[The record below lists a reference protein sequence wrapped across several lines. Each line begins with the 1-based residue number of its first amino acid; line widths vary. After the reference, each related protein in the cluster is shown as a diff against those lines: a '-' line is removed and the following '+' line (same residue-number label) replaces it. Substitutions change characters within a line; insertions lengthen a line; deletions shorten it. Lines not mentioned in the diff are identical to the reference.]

1 MKLSINKSY
10 NLFTNK
16 ETIAYKKVKVLG
28 ILNYEEAQ
36 SIADSIYQ
44 LAINETVIDSEDT
57 ANYLEK
63 QIYYKLV
70 TLDRTNTNLVCWDDV
85 IDFDKTTELNVDFN
99 LLVTVNINANS
110 SISID
115 DVKNSLSNALVRDFD
130 SKDISS
136 TVRVVGTSDSSSISS
151 SVNATEDL
159 IKSYESLLSETKDV
173 LEIIIAQEN
182 KANTVY
188 TKMESL
194 NNLTNLDTIQTRL
207 NEIKETVEEIYNLTI

>member
-36 SIADSIYQ
+36 NIADSIYQ

-57 ANYLEK
+57 ANYLEE

-70 TLDRTNTNLVCWDDV
+70 TLDGTNTNLVCWDDV

-115 DVKNSLSNALVRDFD
+115 DVKNSLSNALVSDFD
-130 SKDISS
+130 TKEISGS
-136 TVRVVGTSDSSSISS
+136 VRVVGTSNSSSISD

-194 NNLTNLDTIQTRL
+194 SNLTNLDTIQTRL

>member
-10 NLFTNK
+10 NLFTKK

-44 LAINETVIDSEDT
+44 LAINEAVIDTEDT

-63 QIYYKLV
+63 QIYYKLL
-70 TLDRTNTNLVCWDDV
+70 TLDGTNTNLVCWDDV
-85 IDFDKTTELNVDFN
+85 IDFDKTTELNVGFN
-99 LLVTVNINANS
+99 LLVSVNINANS

-115 DVKNSLSNALVRDFD
+115 DVKNSLSNALIRDFD
-130 SKDISS
+130 SKEINGS
-136 TVRVVGTSDSSSISS
+136 VRVVGTSESSSISE

-159 IKSYESLLSETKDV
+159 IKTYESLLTETKDV

-194 NNLTNLDTIQTRL
+194 SNLTNLDTIQTRL
-207 NEIKETVEEIYNLTI
+207 NEIKETVEEIYNLTT

>member
-10 NLFTNK
+10 NLFTKK

-36 SIADSIYQ
+36 NIADSIYQ
-44 LAINETVIDSEDT
+44 LAINEAVIDTEDT
-57 ANYLEK
+57 ANYLEN
-63 QIYYKLV
+63 QIYYKLLA
-70 TLDRTNTNLVCWDDV
+70 LDGTNANLVCWDGV
-85 IDFDKTTELNVDFN
+85 IDFDKTTELNVGFN
-99 LLVTVNINANS
+99 LLVSVDINANS
-110 SISID
+110 NISID
-115 DVKNSLSNALVRDFD
+115 DVKNSLLNAIIKDFD
-130 SKDISS
+130 TKEISG
-136 TVRVVGTSDSSSISS
+136 TVKVVGTSETSSISE

-159 IKSYESLLSETKDV
+159 IKNYENLLSQTKDV

-194 NNLTNLDTIQTRL
+194 SNLTNLDTIQTRL
-207 NEIKETVEEIYNLTI
+207 NEIKETVEEIYNLTT

>member
-10 NLFTNK
+10 NLFTKK

-44 LAINETVIDSEDT
+44 LAINETVIDTEDT

-70 TLDRTNTNLVCWDDV
+70 TLDGTNTNLVCWDDV
-85 IDFDKTTELNVDFN
+85 IDFDKTTELNVGFN
-99 LLVTVNINANS
+99 LLVSVNINANS

-115 DVKNSLSNALVRDFD
+115 DVKNSLSNALIRDFD
-130 SKDISS
+130 SKEINGS
-136 TVRVVGTSDSSSISS
+136 VRVVGTSESSSISE

-159 IKSYESLLSETKDV
+159 IKSYESLLTETKDV

-194 NNLTNLDTIQTRL
+194 SNLTNLDTIQTRL
-207 NEIKETVEEIYNLTI
+207 NEIKETVEEIYNLTT

>member
-10 NLFTNK
+10 NLFTKK

-36 SIADSIYQ
+36 NIADSIYQ
-44 LAINETVIDSEDT
+44 LAINEAVIDTEDT
-57 ANYLEK
+57 ANYLEN
-63 QIYYKLV
+63 QIYYKLLA
-70 TLDRTNTNLVCWDDV
+70 LDGTNANLVCWDGV
-85 IDFDKTTELNVDFN
+85 IDFDKTTELNVGFN
-99 LLVTVNINANS
+99 LLVSVDINTNS
-110 SISID
+110 NISID
-115 DVKNSLSNALVRDFD
+115 DVKNSLSNAIIKDFD
-130 SKDISS
+130 TKEISG
-136 TVRVVGTSDSSSISS
+136 TVKVVGTSETSSISE

-159 IKSYESLLSETKDV
+159 IKNYENLLSQTKDV

-194 NNLTNLDTIQTRL
+194 SNLTNLDTIQTRL
-207 NEIKETVEEIYNLTI
+207 NEIKETVEEIYNLTT

>member
-1 MKLSINKSY
+1 MKLTINKSY

-57 ANYLEK
+57 ANYLEN

-70 TLDRTNTNLVCWDDV
+70 TLDGTNTNLVCWDDV
-85 IDFDKTTELNVDFN
+85 IDFEKTTELNVDFN
-99 LLVTVNINANS
+99 LVVTVNINANS

-115 DVKNSLSNALVRDFD
+115 DIKTSLINALIKDFNTEEVSGSVRIAGT
-130 SKDISS
+130 SESSDISE
-136 TVRVVGTSDSSSISS
+136 

-159 IKSYESLLSETKDV
+159 IKSYESLLSQTKDV
-173 LEIIIAQEN
+173 LEVIIAQEN
-182 KANTVY
+182 KASAVY

-194 NNLTNLDTIQTRL
+194 SNLTNLDTIQTRL
-207 NEIKETVEEIYNLTI
+207 NEVKETVEEIYNLTT

>member
-10 NLFTNK
+10 NLFTKK

-44 LAINETVIDSEDT
+44 LAINETVIDTEDT

-63 QIYYKLV
+63 QIYYKLL
-70 TLDRTNTNLVCWDDV
+70 TLDGTNTHLVCWDDV

-115 DVKNSLSNALVRDFD
+115 DIKNSLSNALIRDFD
-130 SKDISS
+130 TKQVSGS
-136 TVRVVGTSDSSSISS
+136 VRVVGTSESSSISE

-182 KANTVY
+182 KANAVY

-194 NNLTNLDTIQTRL
+194 SNLSNLDNIQVRL
-207 NEIKETVEEIYNLTI
+207 SEIKETVEEIYNLTT

>member
-10 NLFTNK
+10 NLFTKK

-36 SIADSIYQ
+36 NIADSIYQ
-44 LAINETVIDSEDT
+44 LAINEAVIDTEDT
-57 ANYLEK
+57 ANYLEN
-63 QIYYKLV
+63 QIYYKLLA
-70 TLDRTNTNLVCWDDV
+70 LDGTNANLVCWDGV
-85 IDFDKTTELNVDFN
+85 IDFDKTTELNVGFN
-99 LLVTVNINANS
+99 LLVSVDINANS
-110 SISID
+110 NISID
-115 DVKNSLSNALVRDFD
+115 DVKNSLSNAIIKDFD
-130 SKDISS
+130 TKEISG
-136 TVRVVGTSDSSSISS
+136 TVKVVGTSETSSISE

-159 IKSYESLLSETKDV
+159 IKNYENLLSQTKDV

-194 NNLTNLDTIQTRL
+194 SNLTNLDTIQTRL
-207 NEIKETVEEIYNLTI
+207 NEIKETVEEIYNLTT

>member
-10 NLFTNK
+10 NLFTKK

-44 LAINETVIDSEDT
+44 LAINEAVIDTEDT

-63 QIYYKLV
+63 QIYYKLL
-70 TLDRTNTNLVCWDDV
+70 TLDGTNTNLVCWDDV
-85 IDFDKTTELNVDFN
+85 IDFDKTTELNVGFN
-99 LLVTVNINANS
+99 LLVSVNINANS

-115 DVKNSLSNALVRDFD
+115 DVKNSLSNALIRDFD
-130 SKDISS
+130 SKEINGS
-136 TVRVVGTSDSSSISS
+136 VRVVGTSESSSISE

-159 IKSYESLLSETKDV
+159 IKSYESLLTETKDV

-194 NNLTNLDTIQTRL
+194 SNLTNLDTIQTRL
-207 NEIKETVEEIYNLTI
+207 NEIKETVEEIYNLTT

>member
-10 NLFTNK
+10 NLFTKK

-44 LAINETVIDSEDT
+44 LAINETVIDTEDT

-70 TLDRTNTNLVCWDDV
+70 TLDGTNTNLVCWDDV
-85 IDFDKTTELNVDFN
+85 IDFDKTTELNVGFN
-99 LLVTVNINANS
+99 LLVSVNINANS

-115 DVKNSLSNALVRDFD
+115 DVKNSLSNALIRDFD
-130 SKDISS
+130 TKEISGS
-136 TVRVVGTSDSSSISS
+136 VRVVGTSESSSISE

-159 IKSYESLLSETKDV
+159 IKSYESLLTETKDV

-182 KANTVY
+182 KANSVY

-194 NNLTNLDTIQTRL
+194 SNLTNLDTIQTRL
-207 NEIKETVEEIYNLTI
+207 NEIKETVEEIYNLTT

>member
-10 NLFTNK
+10 NLFTKK

-36 SIADSIYQ
+36 NIADSIYQ
-44 LAINETVIDSEDT
+44 LAINEAVIDTEDT
-57 ANYLEK
+57 ANYLEN
-63 QIYYKLV
+63 QIYYKLLA
-70 TLDRTNTNLVCWDDV
+70 LDGTNSNLVCWDGV
-85 IDFDKTTELNVDFN
+85 IDFDKTTELNVGFN
-99 LLVTVNINANS
+99 LLVSIDINANS
-110 SISID
+110 NISID
-115 DVKNSLSNALVRDFD
+115 DVKNSLSNAIIKDFD
-130 SKDISS
+130 TKEISG
-136 TVRVVGTSDSSSISS
+136 TVKVVGTSETSSISE

-159 IKSYESLLSETKDV
+159 IKNYENLLSQTKDV

-194 NNLTNLDTIQTRL
+194 SNLTNLDTIQTRL
-207 NEIKETVEEIYNLTI
+207 NEIKETVEEIYNLTT